1 MGQEVRKGLSEAG
14 QEVRKLKTKYP
25 ILYKQKAISLFRCEY
40 YEAASQLDYTSLSIN
55 ISTDVTTVF
64 ESFIPFINYDILITY
79 IYKIIY
85 IDFE

>member
-14 QEVRKLKTKYP
+14 QEVRKSKTKYP
-25 ILYKQKAISLFRCEY
+25 ICYKHIAIELFGGQY
-40 YEAASQLDYTSLSIN
+40 YKPAGPLDYTNLSIN
-55 ISTDVTTVF
+55 SSIDVTTVF